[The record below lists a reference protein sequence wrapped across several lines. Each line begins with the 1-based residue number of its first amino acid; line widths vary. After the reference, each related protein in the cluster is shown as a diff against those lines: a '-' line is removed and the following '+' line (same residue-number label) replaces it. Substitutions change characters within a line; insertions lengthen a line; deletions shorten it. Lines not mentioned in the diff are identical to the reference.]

1 MILLQ
6 IAATCG
12 VVFIALIV
20 IALFARVF
28 EWESPPYW
36 FKLSWSLAFTGCVVI
51 GVPCLALGLIV
62 RIWS

>member
-12 VVFIALIV
+12 VVFITSVLVAAACNV
-20 IALFARVF
+20 CK
-28 EWESPPYW
+28 WEEPDW
-36 FKLSWSLAFTGCVVI
+36 FKAFWGLMFAGSIAI
-51 GVPCLALGLIV
+51 GVPALVVGLIV

>member
-12 VVFIALIV
+12 AV
-20 IALFARVF
+20 
-28 EWESPPYW
+28 
-36 FKLSWSLAFTGCVVI
+36 FTGCMLISAAAYLIDWEPSHGFKAYWGLAFVGSIAI
-51 GVPCLALGLIV
+51 GVPALVVGLIV